1 LGKAKAGPPAGS
13 SRREP
18 WLVFHRCNKGVF
30 AVLLTISLILAL
42 AFASPTNAAPAFSE
56 GVFYIDGTPY
66 FLWSAD
72 YPYYRDNRADW
83 SGQLDRI
90 KAMNVKIVTFYIP
103 WRHHVVGDPVY
114 GTGFYDFTGQTQDNR
129 DVKYFIDLIRQKG
142 LYAIV
147 KPGPFVHAE
156 LDYGGLPQYVS
167 DAIKSGKIEAEKD
180 SSDLATTWLQPLGI
194 KLPAALDPYYLTYVQ
209 DWLIHVNDF
218 IVANNYQYPNG
229 PIVAIQLLNEG
240 IYSNARERITGFRSY
255 DWSLSS
261 RDEFRNFIQNR
272 YGTLDNYNAFHG
284 TSYTSWNQ
292 IEPVRTWAN
301 PTSKQQALA
310 YLDWA

>member
-1 LGKAKAGPPAGS
+1 MSVEILKKDFDLDARFVPQIIRSLGKAKAGPPAGS

-284 TSYTSWNQ
+284 TS
-292 IEPVRTWAN
+292 
-301 PTSKQQALA
+301 
-310 YLDWA
+310 